1 MSTISHKPSTRVGD
15 ERRWAWLLEAT
26 EVWASIAISMIWLA
40 VVFAAVSGSDIVS
53 TTPGGTSSSVPSGV
67 VVALA
72 ACIATWAVA
81 KYGFGQRR
89 NRD

>member
-1 MSTISHKPSTRVGD
+1 MSTISHKPSAGVRD

-26 EVWASIAISMIWLA
+26 EMWASIAISMIWLA
-40 VVFAAVSGSDIVS
+40 VMFAAVWGPDIVDA
-53 TTPGGTSSSVPSGV
+53 TPGGSSSTVPSGV

-89 NRD
+89 S